1 MRNVMSHTPII
12 EQLFVDKTELE
23 KAEDS
28 IGFVKIIL
36 KENGNFDLAL
46 RKRRFCDAKQPLLPC
61 KTYAFGM
68 QNNRFYNALII
79 RWLCNKYAYEKYLHF
94 YCVFSVPI
102 LRCFLLVVIR
112 FALDNA
118 ARTIELFHENKAHHL
133 MGKSHF
139 RKRNLFVGT
148 VVHCF

>member
-1 MRNVMSHTPII
+1 MKNVMNHTPII

-23 KAEDS
+23 KVGHGIS
-28 IGFVKIIL
+28 FVKIIL
-36 KENGNFDLAL
+36 KKNGNFDLAL

-79 RWLCNKYAYEKYLHF
+79 RWLYNRYACEKYLHF
-94 YCVFSVPI
+94 YYVFSVLM

-112 FALDNA
+112 FALDYA

-133 MGKSHF
+133 VGESHF
-139 RKRNLFVGT
+139 RERNLFVGT

>member
-1 MRNVMSHTPII
+1 MKNVMNHTPTI

-23 KAEDS
+23 KVGYS

-36 KENGNFDLAL
+36 KKKYNFDLAL
-46 RKRRFCDAKQPLLPC
+46 RKRRFCAAKQPLLPC

-68 QNNRFYNALII
+68 QNNRFCNALII
-79 RWLCNKYAYEKYLHF
+79 KKLCNRYDCEKYLYF

-133 MGKSHF
+133 VGESHF
-139 RKRNLFVGT
+139 RERNLFVGT
-148 VVHCF
+148 VVHSF

>member
-1 MRNVMSHTPII
+1 MRNVMNHTPII

-23 KAEDS
+23 KVGYS

-46 RKRRFCDAKQPLLPC
+46 RKRRFCNAKQPLLPC
-61 KTYAFGM
+61 KTYAFGT
-68 QNNRFYNALII
+68 QNNRFCNALII
-79 RWLCNKYAYEKYLHF
+79 RWLCNRYTCEKCLQF
-94 YCVFSVPI
+94 YCVFSVLI

-112 FALDNA
+112 FALDNT

-133 MGKSHF
+133 VGESHF
-139 RKRNLFVGT
+139 RERNLFVGT